1 MQNPYNHFLRWLQY
15 FLVNFGNMKSVK
27 LCVLLQKLSSYLY
40 QLELR
45 RYGSLLMK
53 SLLPPPLVFLVI
65 SLGSLLVSWFQHI
78 SLLDPLWNPTK
89 LTISI
94 QVNSN
99 RPGLKL
105 MLENSDGSQDFKD
118 VRNQLIIEHSLLFI
132 AGFVV
137 FVLACCIFKDQPTVS
152 PIFSNYFLV
161 LIFSFH
167 QVSLVHVFSMWMI
180 HKILNH
186 KKL

>member
-45 RYGSLLMK
+45 RYGSLPMK
-53 SLLPPPLVFLVI
+53 SLLPPQLVFLVI
-65 SLGSLLVSWFQHI
+65 SLESLLVSWFQPI
-78 SLLDPLWNPTK
+78 SLLGPLWNPTK

-94 QVNSN
+94 QVNFFESVAT
-99 RPGLKL
+99 RLKL
-105 MLENSDGSQDFKD
+105 ILKNSDGSQDFKD

-152 PIFSNYFLV
+152 PIFSN
-161 LIFSFH
+161 
-167 QVSLVHVFSMWMI
+167 
-180 HKILNH
+180 
-186 KKL
+186 